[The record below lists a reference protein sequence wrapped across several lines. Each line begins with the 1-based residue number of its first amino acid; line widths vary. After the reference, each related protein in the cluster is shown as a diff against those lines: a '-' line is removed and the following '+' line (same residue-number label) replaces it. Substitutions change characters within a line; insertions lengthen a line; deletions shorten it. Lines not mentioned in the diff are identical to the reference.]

1 MKVCLHEKSGKRFV
15 PEAFSRQQTC
25 SLFSR
30 IKGNRRLTFCVVLH
44 TIYCTCTKDVVTLIE
59 HFYYFSCSCET
70 RNLPTSVKEFRE
82 SSHKIVKSRGELV
95 INGMK
100 QDVYSSL

>member
-15 PEAFSRQQTC
+15 PKGFSRQQTC
-25 SLFSR
+25 SLFSQ
-30 IKGNRRLTFCVVLH
+30 IKGNRRLTFCVVFH
-44 TIYCTCTKDVVTLIE
+44 TIYCACTKDVATLIE

-70 RNLPTSVKEFRE
+70 RNLPTSVKEFGE
-82 SSHKIVKSRGELV
+82 SSLKIVKSRGELV

-100 QDVYSSL
+100 